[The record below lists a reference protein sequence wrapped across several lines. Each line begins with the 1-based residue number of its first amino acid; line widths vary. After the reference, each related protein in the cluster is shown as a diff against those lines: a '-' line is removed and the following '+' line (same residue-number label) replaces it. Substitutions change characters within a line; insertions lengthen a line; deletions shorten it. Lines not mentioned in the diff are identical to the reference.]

1 MNGWM
6 SAQAVKS
13 PPEKVCVPGCECNTV
28 MLFHLFGKNIPAHL
42 PQPPPPRPPLPRAV
56 VCTAAKKT
64 RRDSR
69 CPVCWLE
76 CLLNVKGKGDKKNET
91 ETEWT
96 LCRWILVKDASRVC
110 DSVINLVKLRTE
122 EPQQQ
127 NQRLLTEKGTQR
139 SHFFAVPQNLKC
151 IQMDSGGATVYITWM
166 ETYYHKIVMRRS
178 LFFPPFAKIWHNSA
192 KLIFCFPDGT
202 NGRCV
207 FFFLLICRRI
217 KRVCCFLPVTDWLTA
232 VQGDHLAP
240 GVTDCHRLVKMLI
253 WILIT
258 RSHRQG
264 NYRPSP
270 LLRDSPHMAKSR
282 GRV

>member
-1 MNGWM
+1 MARGCRTPPLPGMAGHDHGVVLGVSFNWMFRQHLFFLIIFFWKRYCDSGTLIPFVMNGWM

-42 PQPPPPRPPLPRAV
+42 PQPPPPHPPLPPAV
-56 VCTAAKKT
+56 VCTVAKKT

-122 EPQQQ
+122 EPRQQT
-127 NQRLLTEKGTQR
+127 QRLLTEKRTQR

-166 ETYYHKIVMRRS
+166 ETYYHKIVMCRS
-178 LFFPPFAKIWHNSA
+178 LFFFFRPLQRSGIIQLNSFSVFQME
-192 KLIFCFPDGT
+192 LMED
-202 NGRCV
+202 V
-207 FFFLLICRRI
+207 FFFSC
-217 KRVCCFLPVTDWLTA
+217 
-232 VQGDHLAP
+232 
-240 GVTDCHRLVKMLI
+240 
-253 WILIT
+253 
-258 RSHRQG
+258 
-264 NYRPSP
+264 
-270 LLRDSPHMAKSR
+270 
-282 GRV
+282 